1 MIGGNRVCVV
11 MPAYNAGR
19 TLAQTVAEIDR
30 SVADDVIVVDD
41 ASHDDTIAVAHRLGL
56 HCVVHPRNRGYG
68 GNQKTCYRE
77 ALARGADIVVMVHP
91 DYQYSPRLIPAMAAM
106 VASGHFDCVLG
117 SRILGVWALAGGM
130 PLWKYLSNR
139 FLTAVENLL
148 LGYKLAEYHTGYRAF
163 SRKFLETIPVEENS
177 DDFVFDN
184 QILAQGLWFGFDIG
198 EITCPARY
206 FPEASSIGLGRSI
219 RYGLGVLGTG
229 VEFRLARMRLI
240 STQRLSP
247 GGKRLVDTEPP
258 ARALVPIPAH
268 PRPRRRGTGSSSGP
282 GSTRDRTGRR
292 TAAGGSA
299 SGDRR
304 GPACH
309 RDSPAAASR
318 STARTR
324 LR

>member
-1 MIGGNRVCVV
+1 MIGGNQVCVV

-117 SRILGVWALAGGM
+117 SRILGVGALAGGM

-139 FLTAVENLL
+139 FLTAVENVL

-184 QILAQGLWFGFDIG
+184 QIVSGAVL
-198 EITCPARY
+198 PR
-206 FPEASSIGLGRSI
+206 
-219 RYGLGVLGTG
+219 GVLD
-229 VEFRLARMRLI
+229 R
-240 STQRLSP
+240 
-247 GGKRLVDTEPP
+247 
-258 ARALVPIPAH
+258 ARAKHQV
-268 PRPRRRGTGSSSGP
+268 RPRRARH
-282 GSTRDRTGRR
+282 RR
-292 TAAGGSA
+292 RVPPRQDAPHHHAALLAGGQA
-299 SGDRR
+299 SRRYRAVRARR
-304 GPACH
+304 GAH
-309 RDSPAAASR
+309 RGQRQAPLGPLQETSPRVHGLPGPLHSR
-318 STARTR
+318 GERRRRAEQTGDGGR
-324 LR
+324 LVVA